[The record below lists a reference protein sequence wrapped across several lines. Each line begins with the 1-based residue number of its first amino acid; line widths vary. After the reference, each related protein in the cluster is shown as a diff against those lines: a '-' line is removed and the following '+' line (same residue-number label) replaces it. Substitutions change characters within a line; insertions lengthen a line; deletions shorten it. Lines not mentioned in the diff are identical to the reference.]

1 MEGLEKVPAMPRR
14 FPLKPLRLQA
24 TAAVR
29 PFLGTRIPGGWSECR
44 PTARRIPSTATWRS
58 TQGWLT
64 TPTGYTLTLS
74 LGRPWHGRDPARGGL
89 HRGSGIFRLPQVIGF
104 FMKSM
109 AGSMHRVAE
118 MIWAT
123 CGFGRKSWGGLGP
136 TKRFTPIF
144 TVPRMETGCIS
155 GAVTR
160 EEDDDTFTI
169 FPPSPFLSKS
179 ERTL

>member
-1 MEGLEKVPAMPRR
+1 M
-14 FPLKPLRLQA
+14 
-24 TAAVR
+24 
-29 PFLGTRIPGGWSECR
+29 
-44 PTARRIPSTATWRS
+44 ARRIPSTATWRS

-74 LGRPWHGRDPARGGL
+74 LGRPWHGRDPVRGEL

-123 CGFGRKSWGGLGP
+123 CGSGRKSWGGLGP

-144 TVPRMETGCIS
+144 TVSRMETGCIS

-160 EEDDDTFTI
+160 EGGDDTFTI
-169 FPPSPFLSKS
+169 FPLIPCSSRSDGILPIEVCRLRNR
-179 ERTL
+179 ELNEAL